1 MLPVM
6 RRLPT
11 VRQLIDRQSYF
22 VLHALRQVGK
32 TTSLMALGRELTRE
46 GRYASVLVS
55 MEVGAPFSHDV
66 GAAELA
72 ILSEWR
78 LGSAPYHEIAPHL
91 VLMAFLHRVVNGHGT
106 IQREYAVGSGRM
118 DLLVRHGP
126 DTMAMELPRRCTKL
140 DDTSAWCPRRCVSS
154 RLRYGSRANRRCGAF
169 RNRPRCS
176 SGPGYGAAAP
186 GSAASEGR
194 AGGVSSD
201 RVGGRCCARRH
212 RPYSASTAFAR
223 ASAHAW

>member
-1 MLPVM
+1 M

-22 VLHALRQVGK
+22 VLHAPRQVGK

-78 LGSAPYHEIAPHL
+78 RAAQADLPPIAE
-91 VLMAFLHRVVNGHGT
+91 RT
-106 IQREYAVGSGRM
+106 
-118 DLLVRHGP
+118 
-126 DTMAMELPRRCTKL
+126 TMAPAT
-140 DDTSAWCPRRCVSS
+140 TT
-154 RLRYGSRANRRCGAF
+154 
-169 RNRPRCS
+169 
-176 SGPGYGAAAP
+176 
-186 GSAASEGR
+186 
-194 AGGVSSD
+194 
-201 RVGGRCCARRH
+201 GGRSVIVLRV
-212 RPYSASTAFAR
+212 
-223 ASAHAW
+223 